1 MLKPESWQRHTLH
14 LPPGQRARVEHDCGP
29 GRVLLVSN
37 KDEGYSAWCF
47 RCNDSGFIPH
57 PQPSLSE
64 RLAALERA
72 RNAEE
77 RASSSVALPEPATY
91 DPQSWPA
98 QARLWLY
105 KAGLSNDDIERLRF
119 YYHQATGRVVLPVY
133 RDGQLVY
140 WQARSVDGRQ
150 PKYINPEVDKSTL
163 YAPLGTGPCI
173 VLTEDI
179 LSAARVARVTEAWSL
194 MGTALPTG
202 VLAAL
207 LQQGRPV
214 VVMLDPDAAGVK
226 ANTTISKRLAAL
238 GVQHSIAVPHR
249 DPKYLTKQ
257 ETVSCIE
264 SSAPWACALGLSAAA
279 LPTPGAW
286 AFRATGHP
294 PTGAAAH
301 ES

>member
-1 MLKPESWQRHTLH
+1 MLNPESWQQHTLQ
-14 LPPGQRARVEHDCGP
+14 LSPGQRVRVEHDCGP

-47 RCNDSGFIPH
+47 RCNDRGFIPH

-64 RLAALERA
+64 RLAAMERA
-72 RNAEE
+72 RNAEV
-77 RASSSVALPEPATY
+77 RASSSVALPDPGLY

-98 QARLWLY
+98 PARVWLY

-119 YYHQATGRVVLPVY
+119 YYHPATGRVVLPVY

-150 PKYINPEVDKSTL
+150 PKYINPEVDKTTL
-163 YAPLGTGPCI
+163 YAPFGEGPCI

-207 LQQGRPV
+207 LRQGRPV
-214 VVMLDPDAAGVK
+214 IVMLDPDAAGIK
-226 ANTTISKRLAAL
+226 ANTAISKRLAAL

-257 ETVSCIE
+257 EVVSCIE
-264 SSAPWACALGLSAAA
+264 SSAPWASSLGLSSAAP
-279 LPTPGAW
+279 PTPSAPTAG
-286 AFRATGHP
+286 TGSP
-294 PTGAAAH
+294 PRTGVAAH
-301 ES
+301 EP